1 MGNFNYDKKME
12 HEKAAEKALQ
22 ERDYAKAF
30 FHTAQAAGFTY
41 NLAEQ
46 CDGKLRQA
54 YLANAND
61 LTEIAAKL
69 KAMSENP
76 PAPEKSVENAVAS
89 DSGSAGTDEGTIKER
104 PSVRLADVAG
114 MEEVKKQIRLRMIE
128 PFKDPERAQKHGLK
142 VGGGLMLYG
151 PPGTGKTFIAR
162 ATAGELDLPFYVITP
177 ADIFGK
183 YVGESEG
190 NVTNLFKKIRSN
202 PLSVVYF
209 DEMESIFAK
218 RTNEVHETTRKVISI
233 LLQELDGID
242 DNVNPIL
249 FLGGTNNPWLI
260 DEAFLRTGRFDK
272 CVYVGL
278 PDAAARKT
286 IVKNAFKNV
295 LVPIADE
302 ALEFLIR
309 ESEGFS
315 GADINGIAEAIR
327 QRAFEEGINE
337 LYTLELFEKCFWE
350 YTPSCSVETAA
361 RIAEWEESRSIKRS
375 GETAKEET
383 AAPAAE
389 EAPAPE
395 APAPE
400 APAPAAEEAPAEAP
414 APAAPAEPVAEEKAT
429 GEGNEVKIPRCCL
442 ECQLRK
448 ESGNAASE
456 VPAPAAEESPAPAAE
471 EAPAPEAPAEAD
483 SSGAGQG
490 EERKTNKDASDPD
503 SITFDDIKGLDEAK
517 RIIRDALIYP
527 VRYPEVYKSLGV
539 IPGSGLLLYG
549 PPGTGKTMFGRAIAN
564 ELNADFLSLTMA
576 DLRGK
581 NPLQTVEMISQVFT
595 RARMSLNGCVLFMDD
610 CEELLSR
617 PGNSKAYGISQFL
630 NELDGVKKSGGETGK
645 GQVFV
650 LIATNRPWMIDG
662 AFLRSG
668 RISAAVYVG
677 LPDRESR
684 RGIIESALK
693 DVMLADDVD
702 LEKLTELTDGYS
714 CAEIFHRLNGGGICN
729 LARNFAGRRWVARI
743 EEDPSARNRIEPL
756 RWCDFEQALAEVT
769 PSSVRDADRIAG
781 NEKFRDTMSNR
792 KDENK

>member
-12 HEKAAEKALQ
+12 HEKAAEKAL
-22 ERDYAKAF
+22 EAKDYAKAF
-30 FHTAQAAGFTY
+30 FHTAQAAQFTF

-46 CDGKLRQA
+46 CEGKLRQA

-61 LTEIAAKL
+61 LTGIAAKL
-69 KAMSENP
+69 KEMSENP
-76 PAPEKSVENAVAS
+76 QPEMAAESPAAA
-89 DSGSAGTDEGTIKER
+89 DSGASAVDEEELKER

-128 PFKDPERAQKHGLK
+128 PFKNPEQAKKHGLK

-190 NVTNLFKKIRSN
+190 NVRKLFDKIRNN

-242 DNVNPIL
+242 DTKNPIL

-278 PDAAARKT
+278 PDIAARRT

-295 LVPIADE
+295 EIPIAQE
-302 ALEFLIR
+302 ALDFLV
-309 ESEGFS
+309 EKSEGFS
-315 GADINGIAEAIR
+315 GADINGIAEGIR
-327 QRAFEEGINE
+327 QRAFEEKLNDR
-337 LYTLELFEKCFWE
+337 YTLELFEKCFKE
-350 YTPSCSVETAA
+350 FTPSCSAETAA
-361 RIAEWEESRSIKRS
+361 KIAEWEESRNIKRT
-375 GETAKEET
+375 EADKAKEET
-383 AAPAAE
+383 PAEEEKAAPAPAP
-389 EAPAPE
+389 APAPE
-395 APAPE
+395 E
-400 APAPAAEEAPAEAP
+400 K
-414 APAAPAEPVAEEKAT
+414 PAEPA
-429 GEGNEVKIPRCCL
+429 L
-442 ECQLRK
+442 
-448 ESGNAASE
+448 
-456 VPAPAAEESPAPAAE
+456 
-471 EAPAPEAPAEAD
+471 APAPEAPAEKIPACCQQCKFRNG
-483 SSGAGQG
+483 SAEAPAPA
-490 EERKTNKDASDPD
+490 EEAPVPAEAPAAEAPETTAEESAEEETEKAEKSPDA
-503 SITFDDIKGLDEAK
+503 ITFDDIKGLDEAK
-517 RIIRDALIYP
+517 EIIRDSLINP
-527 VRYPEVYKSLGV
+527 VRYPDVYKTLGV
-539 IPGSGLLLYG
+539 IPGTGLLLYG

-564 ELNADFLSLTMA
+564 ELNAGFLSLTMA

-581 NPLQTVEMISQVFT
+581 TSLQTVEMISGVFAK
-595 RARMSLNGCVLFMDD
+595 ARMVPNGCVLFLDD

-630 NELDGVKKSGGETGK
+630 NELDGVKKSGSENGSK

-677 LPDRESR
+677 LPSRESR
-684 RGIIESALK
+684 KEIIMAALK

-702 LEKLTELTDGYS
+702 LEKLTDLTDGYS
-714 CAEIFHRLNGGGICN
+714 CAEIYHRLNGGGICN
-729 LARNFAGRRWVARI
+729 LARNFAGRRWVERI
-743 EEDPSARNRIEPL
+743 EKEPDTRNRIEPL
-756 RWCDFEQALAEVT
+756 RWCDFEEALQEVT

-781 NEKFRDTMSNR
+781 NEKFRDAMSLR
-792 KDENK
+792 KESGK